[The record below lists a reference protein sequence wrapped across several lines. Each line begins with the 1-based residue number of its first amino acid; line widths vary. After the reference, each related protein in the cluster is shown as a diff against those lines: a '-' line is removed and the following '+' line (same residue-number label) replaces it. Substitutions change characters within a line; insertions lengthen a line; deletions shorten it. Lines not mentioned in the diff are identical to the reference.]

1 MKMIAIYNN
10 KGGVGKSTTAI
21 NVAYILAE
29 VMKKKVLVIDCDGQ
43 QNTSRFFADTLPNSG
58 FEQSLLHTEISPLTA
73 LCQTRYQG
81 IDVLTSSEA
90 MNTCTEEFSKLSA
103 AAQEYNL
110 AKLCSSFEGQYDYV
124 LLDMPPA
131 LNRMT
136 EALLS
141 VTDGVVVPVEL
152 GTFSTQG
159 IAKVTDVINKVGTSF
174 LGCFVTKYDKG
185 NKSDAELKALLDSIL
200 GNKVFR
206 AVIPYSKTIRNSTNY
221 RMTAYEY
228 MHWLPPVR
236 RYVQLTEEIVR
247 KVG

>member
-10 KGGVGKSTTAI
+10 KGGVAKTTTTI

-29 VMKKKVLVIDCDGQ
+29 VMKKRVLVMDCDGQ
-43 QNTSRFFADTLPNSG
+43 QNTSRFFADTLPNTG
-58 FEQSLLHTEISPLTA
+58 LEQALIRSDVSPMAA
-73 LCQTRYQG
+73 LQHTRYEN
-81 IDVLTSSEA
+81 IDVLISSEA
-90 MNTCTEEFSKLSA
+90 MNTCTEEFCKLTA
-103 AAQEYNL
+103 AVQEYNL
-110 AKLCSSFEGQYDYV
+110 TRLCSIFEGQYDYV

-152 GTFSTQG
+152 GTFSAQG

-174 LGCFVTKYDKG
+174 LGCVVTKFDKD
-185 NKSDAELKALLDSIL
+185 NKLDAELKTLLDSIL
-200 GNKVFR
+200 GNKVFH

-221 RMTAYEY
+221 RLTAYEY
-228 MHWLPPVR
+228 MHWLPPVK
-236 RYVQLTEEIVR
+236 RYMELTEEIIR